1 MKLLVIDDDTRF
13 TSSLYYLFYKTYTVH
28 IAPYAQLA
36 LAKLKA
42 NTYDL
47 ILLDLNLP
55 DDSGQSLYDSV
66 RATNTNTPIVVVS
79 GAGDL
84 ATKVAMLDSGASDY
98 ITKPVYAEELRAR
111 VAIHTRKPS
120 SGNATSKLMTDDLVL
135 DTKSHLASRNG
146 RPIFLRRREY
156 TLLECLMHNMGS
168 TVSKELLTD
177 YVWEGSSV
185 TSANNIHVQI
195 NHLRRKL
202 DTSGCAPLIQTVHGV
217 GYRIV
222 KIQATGEQ

>member
-13 TSSLYYLFYKTYTVH
+13 TSSLYYLFYKSFTVH

-66 RATNTNTPIVVVS
+66 RATNASTPIVVVS

-111 VAIHTRKPS
+111 VAIHTKKPS
-120 SGNATSKLMTDDLVL
+120 SGIAVSKLMTDDLVL

-146 RPIFLRRREY
+146 RPIFLRKREY
-156 TLLECLMHNMGS
+156 TLLECLMLNMGS
-168 TVSKELLTD
+168 AVSKELLAD
-177 YVWEGSSV
+177 YVWEGNNV
-185 TSANNIHVQI
+185 TSSNNIHVQV
-195 NHLRRKL
+195 NHLRCKL
-202 DTSGCAPLIQTVHGV
+202 NVTGSKPLIQTVHGV

-222 KIQATGEQ
+222 KIPATGKK